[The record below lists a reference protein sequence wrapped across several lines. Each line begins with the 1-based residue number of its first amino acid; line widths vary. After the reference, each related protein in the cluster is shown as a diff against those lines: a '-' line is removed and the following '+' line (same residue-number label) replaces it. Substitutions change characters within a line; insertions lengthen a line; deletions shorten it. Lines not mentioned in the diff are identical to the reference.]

1 MKKVNIISVLVLLFI
16 VMVSACSKDDNS
28 VDNPDNNPV
37 DTAQKYDTYKIQTN
51 YGDILIWLYDETP
64 LHKHNFDSLTEAG
77 FYDDLIFHRVINDFV
92 IQGGDP
98 LGNGTGGPGYTIAA
112 EFVSSITHV
121 VGAVGAA
128 RNNNPQKRSNGS
140 QFYIVE
146 NPNGAHNLDGEYT
159 VFAITIDGMDI
170 VSTIAEVPTNAN
182 DKPLTDVVMTK
193 VEVVKYTA
201 EELLTNF
208 GFTVP

>member
-1 MKKVNIISVLVLLFI
+1 MKKVNLLPVLVLVFI

-37 DTAQKYDTYKIQTN
+37 DTVQKYDTYKIQTN

-64 LHKHNFDSLTEAG
+64 LHKHNFDSLTKAG

>member
-1 MKKVNIISVLVLLFI
+1 M
-16 VMVSACSKDDNS
+16 
-28 VDNPDNNPV
+28 
-37 DTAQKYDTYKIQTN
+37 
-51 YGDILIWLYDETP
+51 
-64 LHKHNFDSLTEAG
+64 
-77 FYDDLIFHRVINDFV
+77 
-92 IQGGDP
+92 
-98 LGNGTGGPGYTIAA
+98 
-112 EFVSSITHV
+112 

-170 VSTIAEVPTNAN
+170 VSNIAEVPTNAS
-182 DKPLTDVVMTK
+182 DKPLTDVIMTK

-208 GFTVP
+208 GFTIP